1 MGFLY
6 CIELRLIQTVY
17 YAIAMLETKQN
28 ENRKLSKN
36 SITMFWN
43 LPSWINKRAPRF
55 ISENNT
61 KMYAHNNVKNLL
73 ILLIGTTVAAWQ
85 RKLRSH

>member
-36 SITMFWN
+36 SITECFGICH
-43 LPSWINKRAPRF
+43 LGS
-55 ISENNT
+55 T
-61 KMYAHNNVKNLL
+61 KGHLGLSQKITLKCMP
-73 ILLIGTTVAAWQ
+73 ITM
-85 RKLRSH
+85 LRTY